1 MIRYKGAAAEAYGV
15 RGDGR
20 RARELADKGN
30 EMQVLYKETK
40 RAASAAGFAARNGRI
55 ENRHLVDLHG
65 MSVDDAMRT
74 LDRYVQARPPPPAR
88 PWGVERGGPVR
99 GSWDG
104 SSAPKNKTAAAGL
117 CAALRARAAPPPTSD
132 ACRAAAVLPPNHV
145 GAQALAQLPARVMLE
160 VITGKGSHSAGNV
173 PLIRGAALHY
183 LRDSGLGHRVVDD
196 NWGAIHV
203 WLGGG

>member
-1 MIRYKGAAAEAYGV
+1 MGWK
-15 RGDGR
+15 
-20 RARELADKGN
+20 
-30 EMQVLYKETK
+30 Q
-40 RAASAAGFAARNGRI
+40 
-55 ENRHLVDLHG
+55 
-65 MSVDDAMRT
+65 
-74 LDRYVQARPPPPAR
+74 PPPPQKKA
-88 PWGVERGGPVR
+88 
-99 GSWDG
+99 D
-104 SSAPKNKTAAAGL
+104 AGHR
-117 CAALRARAAPPPTSD
+117 AALCARAARPPTSD
-132 ACRAAAVLPPNHV
+132 ACRAAAILPPKHA